1 MEIGLVRKVD
11 IDHEMQQSYLDYAMS
26 VIVSRALPDARDGL
40 KPVQRR
46 LLYAMYDMGIRPDS
60 PYKKSARIVGEV
72 LGKYHPHGDQSV
84 YEAMARMAQD
94 FSMRNLLVDGQG
106 NFGSVDGDP
115 PAAMRYTEARI
126 TSFAMD
132 MLAQID
138 RNTINFDRNF
148 DDTLD
153 EPSVLPAALPN
164 LLVNGASG
172 IAVGMAT
179 SIPPHNLG
187 EVVDA
192 LTYLVERWD
201 KADDVNV
208 QDLMKFIHGPDFPT
222 GGIILQEHDQNEIQQ
237 AYATGRG
244 KIMLRGRVNLEEA
257 ARGKSR
263 IIVTELPYMTNKA
276 ALIERIAELSREGQL
291 DAVTDLRDESDR
303 HGMRIVIELKQGA
316 EPEKTLLALY
326 KKTPMQVTFT
336 INLLALVN
344 NEPKLM
350 TLKQALRVFVEHR
363 LEVITRR
370 SQYDLK
376 KAQERLHLLEGLRIA
391 LKFLE
396 EVIATIRGAT
406 DTDDARAK
414 LIKKFKLS
422 ELQAQAILDMPL
434 KRLAALERKK
444 IEDEFKELTLT
455 IKDLQD
461 LLKSKKRLQQEVILE
476 LQEIKQK
483 YVDKRRTQ
491 IVSLKSGESTKE
503 LLTVNDVMPVETAW
517 VGMSQDG
524 KLGCIKG
531 ESNPRLSGN
540 DAPILLLKTDS
551 HQTLYLVNGDGKAAS
566 IAVHIIPEV
575 EKFSDG
581 IRFNK
586 LCTLP
591 EENLPVSLFS
601 MGPEVRN
608 DANRVVLTLSREGL
622 IKKSSAGELPGVSA
636 QLFTLAK
643 VNPGDMLICAML
655 GQEISDL
662 LILSRKGMG
671 IRFKGEEVRAMNL
684 AAAGVNALKLAAGDE
699 ALEMVEL
706 TGGKEVLLVA
716 SDGSGW
722 RMAEDAFPVQGRY
735 GQGVIACRLKSG
747 TTLTGLLYGK
757 KNQGG
762 TIFMKKA
769 AAKTIR
775 LDAIPESKRGAAG
788 KSVVEVKSGDEIVR
802 TLMVAGATAS
812 SEISSESGSKKG
824 KVKAD
829 ASEDVEKKPEK
840 KAPPKAAAKSSSR
853 KSDGT
858 VRKTVTSVVK
868 PATKGQAVKGTPK
881 PATSKTVKK
890 TAAKPSTAKEK
901 IEKPVSAV
909 KKKPSSS
916 TSAGAK
922 KTASTSGSAA
932 PKKAPSTTASAGTK
946 KKPSAGKPQKAS
958 KGKTGKATK

>member
-72 LGKYHPHGDQSV
+72 LGKYHPHGDQAV

-94 FSMRNLLVDGQG
+94 FSMRNALVDGQG

-132 MLAQID
+132 MLAQIE

-153 EPSVLPAALPN
+153 EPSVLPAAIPN

-187 EVVDA
+187 EIIDA
-192 LTYLVERWD
+192 LIYLVENWE
-201 KADDVNV
+201 ASDDVTV
-208 QDLMKFIHGPDFPT
+208 ADLMKFVKGPDFPT
-222 GGIILQEHDQNEIQQ
+222 GGIILQEHDQNEVQQ

-276 ALIERIAELSREGQL
+276 ALIERIADLSREGQL

-344 NEPKLM
+344 NEPRLM
-350 TLKQALRVFVEHR
+350 TLKQSLKVFVEHR
-363 LEVITRR
+363 LDVITRR
-370 SQYDLK
+370 SQYDLQ

-391 LKFLE
+391 LKFLD
-396 EVIATIRGAT
+396 EVIATIRGAK
-406 DTDDARAK
+406 DTDDARGK

-422 ELQAQAILDMPL
+422 EVQAQAILDMPL

-444 IEDEFKELTLT
+444 IEDEYKELSLT
-455 IKDLQD
+455 IKDLQT
-461 LLKSKKRLQQEVILE
+461 LLKSKKRLQQEVIVE

-483 YVDKRRTQ
+483 YADRRRTQ
-491 IVSLKSGESTKE
+491 IVSLRSGESTSE
-503 LLTVNDVMPVETAW
+503 LLTVNDVMPVETVW
-517 VGMSQDG
+517 IGMTPDG
-524 KLGCIKG
+524 KVGQVRG
-531 ESNPRLSGN
+531 ESAPRLSGFE
-540 DAPILLLKTDS
+540 APAILLKTDS
-551 HQTLYLVNGDGKAAS
+551 HQTLYLVNAEGRAAS
-566 IAVHIIPEV
+566 IAVNIIPQV

-581 IRFNK
+581 ILYNK
-586 LCTLP
+586 VCALP
-591 EENLPVSLFS
+591 AEKIPVSLFS
-601 MGPEVRN
+601 LAA
-608 DANRVVLTLSREGL
+608 DAREDAAGVVLTLSREGL
-622 IKKSSAGELPGVSA
+622 IKKSALSELPGVSA
-636 QLFTLAK
+636 QAFALAK
-643 VNPGDMLICAML
+643 VNPGDALVSVSLAR
-655 GQEISDL
+655 EDSEL
-662 LILSRKGMG
+662 LIVTRKGMG

-684 AAAGVNALKLAAGDE
+684 AAAGVNALKLAEGDL
-699 ALEMVEL
+699 ALDLVAL
-706 TGGKEVLLVA
+706 TGGKEFLFVA
-716 SDGSGW
+716 SDGMGW
-722 RMAEDAFPVQGRY
+722 RMPEDAFPVQGRY
-735 GQGVIACRLKSG
+735 GQGVIACRIKEGSQ
-747 TTLTGLLYGK
+747 LTGLLYGK
-757 KNQGG
+757 KNQAG
-762 TIFMKKA
+762 TVFLKKA
-769 AAKTIR
+769 APKSLR
-775 LDAIPESKRGAAG
+775 LDVIPEAKRGAAG
-788 KSVVEVKSGDEIVR
+788 KAVLEVKPGDEIYR
-802 TLMVAGATAS
+802 TLTVAGATAS
-812 SEISSESGSKKG
+812 AESSSDSISRKG
-824 KVKAD
+824 KTPTKPKAD
-829 ASEDVEKKPEK
+829 DVKNTKARAAIEKELKPARNAAKAAARKSTSSAVKPTVK
-840 KAPPKAAAKSSSR
+840 KKVDIKDAEPEEQKAVKKAAAKPSNV
-853 KSDGT
+853 KK
-858 VRKTVTSVVK
+858 KTENSTSL
-868 PATKGQAVKGTPK
+868 A
-881 PATSKTVKK
+881 VKK
-890 TAAKPSTAKEK
+890 TAIRKTDST
-901 IEKPVSAV
+901 V
-909 KKKPSSS
+909 KT
-916 TSAGAK
+916 TSKSKQPDAK
-922 KTASTSGSAA
+922 KT
-932 PKKAPSTTASAGTK
+932 PSSKQPAGAK
-946 KKPSAGKPQKAS
+946 KKPSAVNPQKATKDNSS
-958 KGKTGKATK
+958 KPPK